1 MFALLCPLLSACSLS
16 PVINHQALDYFQ
28 ANDLAA
34 NQIILLNIL
43 RAKEG
48 APLHFSELSQ
58 IRGQLTV
65 AASAS
70 TTLPYG
76 PVSHATQLVRKLGT
90 FGVTIS
96 SAPSFDISSL
106 DTKDFTDG
114 VMTPISP
121 QTAEFFLDEGID
133 YRMVLMLLVSGIR
146 PAGSNE
152 MLLNAPESSR
162 EVCYKEQPAYNATPV
177 GDVKTTSFS
186 VTSVSNGCAK
196 QYREPEY
203 FTFLRVIDNIPQGAL
218 YPVSVP
224 QLPRPVGAPFSL
236 DMGKN
241 LKTITGIDPTKYTL
255 TQIKSG
261 PDKGKFQLM
270 RASKGSSIVLCEA
283 TASVPVVVS
292 ALENNDGAE
301 VQVPANACDPNQGGD
316 ADDSEAGT
324 PPAKPI
330 TIGKDS
336 GTFVLKLRSTLEVIQ
351 YVGQVLA
358 LQDRLTYDDPS
369 YNPDHIEQC
378 ITLQTQ
384 RREGGDAKP
393 TCTGGGELFHL
404 QNTSGEVDLSS
415 VGINSAGQTW
425 SLPPPVDCAAVG
437 FSDCSDPEKYDHT
450 LETMS
455 IIALLLN
462 QNKSAKDINTTPAVQ
477 AVP

>member
-1 MFALLCPLLSACSLS
+1 MRRLMLMFALLCPLISACSLS

-114 VMTPISP
+114 VMTAITP

-146 PAGSNE
+146 PAGSPE

-162 EVCYKEQPAYNATPV
+162 RICYYKQQPTYNARPAL
-177 GDVKTTSFS
+177 FS
-186 VTSVSNGCAK
+186 VISASDACV
-196 QYREPEY
+196 RPEPEY
-203 FTFLRVIDNIPQGAL
+203 FTFLRAINNIQRL

-224 QLPRPVGAPFSL
+224 QTPRPVGSPFNL
-236 DMGKN
+236 DIGKN

-255 TQIKSG
+255 MQIKSG
-261 PDKGKFQLM
+261 PDTGKFQLM
-270 RASKGSSIVLCEA
+270 AASRGSSIILCEA
-283 TASVPVVVS
+283 TEAGPVAVS
-292 ALENNDGAE
+292 ALSSADGAD
-301 VQVPANACDPNQGGD
+301 VRVPENACNPDQGVSDDDPGAIAAPVKQV
-316 ADDSEAGT
+316 
-324 PPAKPI
+324 
-330 TIGKDS
+330 TIGKDP

-351 YVGQVLA
+351 YVGQILA
-358 LQDRLTYDDPS
+358 LQDRETYDDPEG
-369 YNPDHIEQC
+369 NPQQIEQC
-378 ITLQTQ
+378 ITLEPQQ
-384 RREGGDAKP
+384 REGGQAKP
-393 TCTGGGELFHL
+393 TCTGDGELFHL

-415 VGINSAGQTW
+415 VSISYAGKTW
-425 SLPPPVDCAAVG
+425 SLPPPVDCAAEDM
-437 FSDCSDPEKYDHT
+437 FDCSDPEKYDHA

-455 IIALLLN
+455 MISLLLN